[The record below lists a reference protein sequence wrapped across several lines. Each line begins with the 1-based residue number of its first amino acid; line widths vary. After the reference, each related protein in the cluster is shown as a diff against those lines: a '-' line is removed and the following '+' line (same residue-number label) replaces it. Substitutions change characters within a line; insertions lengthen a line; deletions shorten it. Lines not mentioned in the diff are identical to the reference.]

1 MSINE
6 TLSNADFSE
15 NLSTLLAKQYGS
27 FQSLKA
33 YQDALKAHKATQSL
47 RTSYV
52 LALSCVFLNKKEEA
66 LKLYDTEVIPKLD
79 AEKSKLPESYIKE
92 IHVNYAL
99 ALYANKSYKKA
110 LAALGK
116 DFNIADNVDM
126 RSLTYRLSIYFEN
139 NLFDKILEISE
150 SVKDY
155 LQNISKLWII
165 PLNIYSL
172 LSLISN
178 KKKEDA
184 IILFNDFLI
193 ELSFGSMKN
202 QSQELLK
209 LFVESMKESLTNKIL
224 KPELTEKENKAF
236 EELEKLLRL

>member
-1 MSINE
+1 MNINE
-6 TLSNADFSE
+6 TLGNADFSE

-33 YQDALKAHKATQSL
+33 YKDALKAYKANHNL

-52 LALSCVFLNKKEEA
+52 LALSCIFLNKQEEA
-66 LKLYDTEVIPKLD
+66 LKLYETDVIPKLD
-79 AEKSKLPESYIKE
+79 LEKSNLPESYLKE

-110 LAALGK
+110 FAALGK
-116 DFNIADNVDM
+116 DFNIANNVDM

-139 NLFDKILEISE
+139 DKFDEIIELSE
-150 SVKDY
+150 SIKDY
-155 LQNISKLWII
+155 LENLSKLWVI

-178 KKKEDA
+178 NKKEDA
-184 IILFNDFLI
+184 IILLNNFLI
-193 ELSFGSMKN
+193 KLSFGSMKD

-209 LFVESMKESLTNKIL
+209 LFIESMKESLINKLI
-224 KPELTEKENKAF
+224 KPELTEKENIAF
-236 EELEKLLRL
+236 ANLEKLLRI